1 MEIIKYPQRENWT
14 ELTKRP
20 LSDWKALEALVAPV
34 FDAVRIKG
42 DEALKEFTLK
52 FDGVSIENF
61 AVSQREIA
69 EAEKPLV
76 SELKQAIQDAAV
88 NIRKFH
94 ENQLKEDEIV
104 ETVSGVK
111 CWRKSV
117 AIEKVGLYIPGG
129 SAPLFSTVLMLAI
142 PAVIAGCGEI
152 VLCSPPD
159 KNGEIHPAI
168 LYAASAVGVKKIYKI
183 GGAQAIAAMTFGT
196 QSIPQVDK
204 LFGPGNQ
211 YVTIAKQLSQQY
223 GKAIDMPAGPSEVL
237 VMSDETGNPAFIAAD
252 LLSQA
257 EHGKDSQVIF
267 LCTDENVLN
276 KTMDKLQRQLAVL
289 PRRKIAEVSIANS
302 KSVLLN
308 SFEEMMDF
316 SNLYAPEHLIIM
328 VKDLQKAE
336 SAVKNAGS
344 VFLGPYTPEAAGDY
358 ASGTNH
364 TLPTNGYARN
374 YSGLSLD
381 DFMKKITFQQISAQG
396 IKNIGKTI
404 EIMAEAE
411 QLTAHKNAVSLRI
424 KNEELRVELLM
435 VNG

>member
-211 YVTIAKQLSQQY
+211 YVTIAKQLAQQY

-424 KNEELRVELLM
+424 KN
-435 VNG
+435 

>member
-1 MEIIKYPQRENWT
+1 MEILKYPAKEKWT
-14 ELTKRP
+14 ELTRRP
-20 LSDWKALEALVAPV
+20 LIDWNTLEKQVIPIFEALRA
-34 FDAVRIKG
+34 KG
-42 DEALKEFTLK
+42 DEALKELTLK
-52 FDGVSIENF
+52 FDGVLVENIT
-61 AVSQREIA
+61 VPPQDIA
-69 EAEKPLV
+69 EAEKTLS
-76 SELKQAIQDAAV
+76 SELKQAIRDAAL

-94 ENQLKEDEIV
+94 RKQLKQEETVEI
-104 ETVSGVK
+104 VSGVQ

-117 AIEKVGLYIPGG
+117 PIEKVGLYIPGG

-142 PAVIAGCGEI
+142 PAVIAGCDEI

-159 KNGEIHPAI
+159 RSGNIHPAI
-168 LYAASAVGVKKIYKI
+168 LYAASISGVKKIYKA

-196 QSIPQVDK
+196 QTVPRTDK
-204 LFGPGNQ
+204 IFGPGNQ
-211 YVTIAKQLSQQY
+211 YVTIAKQMAQKY

-257 EHGKDSQVIF
+257 EHGRDSQVIF
-267 LCTDENVLN
+267 LTTDENLLHN
-276 KTMDKLQRQLAVL
+276 ALAELKKQLDVL
-289 PRRKIAEVSIANS
+289 PRRDIAKVSIANS
-302 KSVLLN
+302 KAVLLN
-308 SFEEMMDF
+308 SLEEMMDF

-328 VKDLQKAE
+328 VKDLQKAAG
-336 SAVKNAGS
+336 AVKNAGS

-364 TLPTNGYARN
+364 TLPTNGYARS

-411 QLTAHKNAVSLRI
+411 QLTAHKNAVT
-424 KNEELRVELLM
+424 LRVNEKLK
-435 VNG
+435 NKN

>member
-211 YVTIAKQLSQQY
+211 YVTIAKQLAQQY

-411 QLTAHKNAVSLRI
+411 QLIAHKNAVSLRI
-424 KNEELRVELLM
+424 KN
-435 VNG
+435 